1 MIIDLQRFLQTERPF
16 WSELESFLGRIE
28 QDPGYRPGLGESK
41 RFHYLYERTAG
52 DLARLV
58 TFASEPELRGYLESL
73 VARAY
78 AEVHESRTRPR
89 RASPWRWFT
98 ERFPQTFRRHRR
110 AFWLSVAATLAG
122 CLLGGFAVVLDPD
135 AKSVLLPFP
144 HLQGN
149 PAERVADE
157 ERQAESPGVGLKT
170 TFSAVLMTHNTKVA
184 IFTMALGLSW
194 GIGTLVILFYNGV
207 ILGAVSIDYLMAG
220 QGGFLAGWLLPHGS
234 VEIPSILIAGQAGFV
249 LASALIGWG
258 RRVSLRSRLRAV
270 VGDLVTLIGGVAV
283 MLFWAGLVEAF
294 FSQYHEPIMPYAVK
308 IAFGLLELTGLIL
321 FLTLAGRAPPPAA
334 VPQEDTPTS

>member
-1 MIIDLQRFLQTERPF
+1 MIIDLQRFLQAERPF
-16 WSELESFLGRIE
+16 WSELDSFLARME
-28 QDPGYRPGLGESK
+28 EDPGYRLGLAESK

-58 TFASEPELRGYLESL
+58 TFASEPELRSYLESL

-78 AEVHESRTRPR
+78 AQVHETRSQPR
-89 RASPWRWFT
+89 PSSLLRWFT
-98 ERFPQTFRRHRR
+98 ERFPQTFRRHGH
-110 AFWLSVAATLAG
+110 AFWLSLTATLAG
-122 CLLGGFAVVLDPD
+122 CLLGGFAVVVDPD

-149 PAERVADE
+149 PADRVAEE
-157 ERQAESPGVGLKT
+157 ERQTAGPGVGPKT

-194 GIGTLVILFYNGV
+194 GLGTLVILFYNGV
-207 ILGAVSIDYLMAG
+207 ILGAVAVDYLMAG
-220 QGGFLAGWLLPHGS
+220 QGSFLAGWLLPHGS

-249 LASALIGWG
+249 LAGALIGWG

-270 VGDLVTLIGGVAV
+270 VGDLVTLLGGVG
-283 MLFWAGLVEAF
+283 LLLIWAGLVEAF
-294 FSQYHEPIMPYAVK
+294 FSQYHEPVLPYAVK
-308 IAFGLLELTGLIL
+308 IAFGLFELTGLIL
-321 FLTLAGRAPPPAA
+321 FLTLAGRRPALATVPPG
-334 VPQEDTPTS
+334 PTR